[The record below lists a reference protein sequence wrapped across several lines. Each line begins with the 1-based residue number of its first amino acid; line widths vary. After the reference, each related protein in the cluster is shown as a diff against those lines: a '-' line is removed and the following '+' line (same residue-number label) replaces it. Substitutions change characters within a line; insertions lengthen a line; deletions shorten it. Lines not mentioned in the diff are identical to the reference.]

1 MHSTP
6 FSPFHVYE
14 IDPKHPAARILPFH
28 YVLCFTEPEFFEPG
42 VNFNVVGF
50 PILDRQPRIVDKRLR
65 LPLATAPNSL
75 LKIVGGP
82 IVAIDLLQPF
92 NHSIL
97 APHSLGEIKETE
109 RMELKNM
116 VRKFLC
122 LDKK

>member
-28 YVLCFTEPEFFEPG
+28 YVLCFTQPEFFEPG

-50 PILDRQPRIVDKRLR
+50 PILDRQPRDGDKRIR
-65 LPLATAPNSL
+65 LPLITAPDGELRIINGPL
-75 LKIVGGP
+75 LAV
-82 IVAIDLLQPF
+82 DLLQPF

-97 APHSLGEIKETE
+97 LPHSCGQIKETE
-109 RMELKNM
+109 KTELKEM
-116 VRKFLC
+116 VRRFLS
-122 LDKK
+122 L